1 MRSKKLSLLLVLA
14 LVGALLSTL
23 GVSRADAVARY
34 EGMFKDGASYL
45 IEVPANWNGTLVLYS
60 HGYTPG
66 PDNPARDVGD
76 PLLTGAWLLGH
87 GYALGGSSYATTGWA
102 VEQAFPDQIQVID
115 TFSQLVQ
122 RPFRT
127 IAWGHSMGGMISAG
141 LVQLHPERFAGALPM
156 CGVVAGGVGIW
167 NQTLDS
173 AFVFKTLLAPASQLQ
188 LVNIANPAANFTL
201 AKSLAAAADADPAGR
216 ARLALVAAMAD
227 VPGWF
232 DPLGPEPARN
242 DFTTQLRNQLAWEV
256 NVDFPFAFAARA
268 ELERRAGGNPSWNSD
283 VDYRRQLALSVDR
296 LEVETLY
303 RQAGLDLGADL
314 AKLAQAA
321 RIQANPSAV
330 GYLERNIV
338 FNGQLGGVPVLTLH
352 TTGDGLVQVQ
362 NEDAYADVVH
372 DAGQGGRLRQVF
384 IHRAGHCTFTPAETI
399 AAFQALVRRIDRGEW
414 PNLAPAALNTE
425 AREVG
430 KQFNVFS
437 PDPSIAPVAI
447 GPAYLRYQPSEFLRE
462 FDARGE
468 QMGAE
473 GQDGGGG

>member
-1 MRSKKLSLLLVLA
+1 
-14 LVGALLSTL
+14 
-23 GVSRADAVARY
+23 
-34 EGMFKDGASYL
+34 
-45 IEVPANWNGTLVLYS
+45 
-60 HGYTPG
+60 
-66 PDNPARDVGD
+66 
-76 PLLTGAWLLGH
+76 
-87 GYALGGSSYATTGWA
+87 
-102 VEQAFPDQIQVID
+102 
-115 TFSQLVQ
+115 
-122 RPFRT
+122 
-127 IAWGHSMGGMISAG
+127 MITAG

-188 LVNIANPAANFTL
+188 LVNIADPAANFGL
-201 AKSLAAAADADPAGR
+201 ATSLAAAADADPAGR

-242 DFTTQLRNQLAWEV
+242 DFTTRLKNQLAWEV

-296 LEVETLY
+296 QEVEALY

-314 AKLAQAA
+314 AKLAQTP
-321 RIQANPSAV
+321 RIQADPAAV

-338 FNGQLGGVPVLTLH
+338 YNGQLGGVPVLSLH

-372 DAGQGGRLRQVF
+372 DAGQARLLRQLFV
-384 IHRAGHCTFTPAETI
+384 HRAGHCTFTPAETI
-399 AAFQALVRRIDRGEW
+399 AAFQSLVRRIDRGQW
-414 PNLAPAALNTE
+414 PNLAPAALNAE
-425 AREVG
+425 ARGVG
-430 KQFNVFS
+430 DQFNVFS
-437 PDPSIAPVAI
+437 PASQTAPVAV
-447 GPAYLRYQPSEFLRE
+447 GPAYLRFEPSEFLRE

-468 QMGAE
+468 QLGAE
-473 GQDGGGG
+473 GEDGGGG